1 MNDIYYIGGAAPLL
15 RQQAIK
21 QSLRTWYGEGAVPP
35 NK

>member
-1 MNDIYYIGGAAPLL
+1 MHDIYYIGGAVSSL